1 MKKDKII
8 VPKGIRFLGEWSDFA
23 LPSHPCIINKQIT
36 GCGFTEFCL
45 SSPQNLI
52 LCSPRK
58 ILLENKEEQHHGNVY
73 YVKNNLEK
81 QPNFEKDL
89 NKNKEDLTSEG
100 GIIDYTSE
108 EIKRLKSGIKSYI
121 TRCIIENRPCKILVT
136 YDSFRL
142 VKDSIKEMDSQNIN
156 IGMFSVVV
164 DEWQAIFV
172 DSTFKSSTE
181 VDFVYQLQGINNL
194 CFVSATPM
202 IDKYLEMLDEF
213 KDLPYYELDWAA
225 DDPLRIT
232 KPFLEVHPTG
242 KSIVSIAADIIDQY
256 RQGKGEVFAFRDNNG
271 DIQEIESKEAVF
283 FVNSVKNIC
292 DIIRKAKLNPSEVNV
307 LCSRDPDNN
316 KKVKAALGVK
326 GRGVDVLGKVPTKGE
341 PHKMFTLCTRTVYL
355 GADFYSTN
363 AKSYIFSDANIDC
376 LTVDITLDLPQ
387 ILGRQR
393 LESNPWK
400 NRAELYYKT
409 LADSKEETLEE
420 LKARINEKEKATND
434 ILLSFS
440 LTPEESRHSVA
451 RKYQRD
457 AKNSNYK
464 YDYVAVNVH
473 AGKDLVPVFNN
484 LVKIS
489 DLRNYE
495 IQQVDYK
502 DRFSVMNSLNGGGNN
517 VILTNID
524 MVIQDILSLPGF
536 PERMKYIYDLKLPE
550 NIIEIVLSR
559 IPIIY
564 GNFYRSVTP
573 EEAKR
578 LSYRKGELEKRYD
591 RSMNNQQVD
600 IDQLRGMI
608 YREFKVGEKYTKSYI
623 KDKLGEIYSD
633 CGYIRTPKANDL
645 EEYFELSLCLVPN
658 KTTGKRDS
666 GFEILKKK

>member
-8 VPKGIRFLGEWSDFA
+8 VPRGIRFLGEWSDFA

-89 NKNKEDLTSEG
+89 NKNKEDLTPEG
-100 GIIDYTSE
+100 EIIDYTSE

-600 IDQLRGMI
+600 TNNLRGMI
-608 YREFKVGEKYTKSYI
+608 YREFKVGSRYTKSYI
-623 KDKLGEIYSD
+623 KEKLGEIYNA

-645 EEYFELSLCLVPN
+645 EEYFELSDCKIQN
-658 KTTGKRDS
+658 KETGKRDMS
-666 GFEILKKK
+666 FEILKKK